1 MKYLAITISLKV
13 LTIASIHVSLAV
25 APCSTDTSLYRMNI
39 PEISKH
45 QIDVK
50 DARKHAGDELAVIGN
65 ISGFTQ
71 KDGLIFV
78 DMGGKYPN
86 GLTIILKGPAKI
98 LLNQILGKKI
108 MVVGAIIALKSETD
122 MLVEQVNQIKI
133 L

>member
-1 MKYLAITISLKV
+1 MKYLAIA
-13 LTIASIHVSLAV
+13 IAFIHVNLGTL
-25 APCSTDTSLYRMNI
+25 PCCADTSLYRMNI

-50 DARKHAGDELAVIGN
+50 DVRKHAGDELAVIGN
-65 ISGFTQ
+65 VSGFTQ

-86 GLTIILKGPAKI
+86 GLTIILKGPAKV
-98 LLNQILGKKI
+98 LLSKIIGKRI

-122 MLVEQVNQIKI
+122 MVVEQINQIKI